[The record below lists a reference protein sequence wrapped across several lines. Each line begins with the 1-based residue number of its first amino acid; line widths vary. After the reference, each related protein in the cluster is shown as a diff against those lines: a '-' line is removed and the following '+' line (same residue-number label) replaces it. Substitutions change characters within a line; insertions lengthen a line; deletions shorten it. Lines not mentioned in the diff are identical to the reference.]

1 MVETRSTMAPIGM
14 DAPDFSLPDT
24 QGSVVSLADF
34 KGAPAFLVMFICNH
48 CPFVKHLQVELAS
61 LVEDHQEM
69 GLAAVAINS
78 NDFSKYPD
86 DSPQRMK
93 EEEKNAGY
101 TFPYLIDED
110 QSVARKYRASCTPDF
125 FLFDKEQKLYYRG
138 QFDNSRP
145 GNSVSITGADLATAI
160 ESLLR
165 GDEFS
170 GKQKASVGCNIKWK
184 EGNEPEY
191 F

>member
-138 QFDNSRP
+138 QFDETRP
-145 GNSVSITGADLATAI
+145 SCGTESDGKDLLEAI
-160 ESLLR
+160 KFLK
-165 GDEFS
+165 S
-170 GKQKASVGCNIKWK
+170 GYPAPEHQKPAIGCNIKWK
-184 EGNEPEY
+184 P
-191 F
+191 

>member
-14 DAPDFSLPDT
+14 EAPDFSLPDT
-24 QGSVVSLADF
+24 QGSVVSLTDF
-34 KGAPAFLVMFICNH
+34 TNAPAFLVMFICNH
-48 CPFVKHLQVELAS
+48 CPFVKHLQVELAG
-61 LVEDHQEM
+61 LVGKYQEM

-86 DSPQRMK
+86 DSPKRMR
-93 EEEKNAGY
+93 EEAQNAGY
-101 TFPYLIDED
+101 TFPYLVDED
-110 QSVARKYRASCTPDF
+110 QSVAREYRASCTPDF
-125 FLFDKEQKLYYRG
+125 YLFDKEHKLYYRG
-138 QFDNSRP
+138 QFDDSRP
-145 GNSVSITGADLATAI
+145 GNNVSITGGDIARAI